1 VAGLTFED
9 KKFLFL
15 RFPHQFAVPLHS
27 LSESDAVLKTE
38 CKIKTNNIMK
48 SRKKLFLYFLF
59 LPIIPTSCPAQ
70 FNTIQKQPQV
80 VKSKP
85 ISDVQADTV
94 VPIVDNHQE
103 FFDLPNHREIA
114 IEYDIPLF
122 VSVKDSMM
130 MELLNRRTSVALP
143 LDFIHVTSDYGYRRD
158 PITRVKERFHNGID
172 LRCAKGSLVYA
183 MMPGVIEKVVY
194 SETGYGHHVI
204 INHIGLR
211 ILYGHLGIIA
221 VKEGDVVA
229 PGTIVALSS
238 DTGRSTGPH
247 LHIRAEKL
255 IGNEWK
261 SVDPE
266 PFIKH
271 LNDYIA
277 GLQEEMANLRFESRP
292 DKPLNLHNL
301 FKVMEECGVLY
312 PKIVAAQYCLETG
325 YGTSNVCRKY
335 NNLFGLFDSKH
346 HDYYRF
352 RSWEESVAGYVRMI
366 QRRYNPKK
374 DKDYYAFLKRIGYAE
389 NIDSYNAKV
398 RAIANTL

>member
-1 VAGLTFED
+1 
-9 KKFLFL
+9 
-15 RFPHQFAVPLHS
+15 
-27 LSESDAVLKTE
+27 
-38 CKIKTNNIMK
+38 MK

-59 LPIIPTSCPAQ
+59 LPTIPTSCPAQ

-85 ISDVQADTV
+85 ISEVQADSTESTV
-94 VPIVDNHQE
+94 NRHQE
-103 FFDLPNHREIA
+103 YFDLPNHREIA

-158 PITRVKERFHNGID
+158 PITRARDRFHNGID
-172 LRCAKGSLVYA
+172 LRSAKGSLVYA

-194 SETGYGHHVI
+194 SDTGYGHHVI
-204 INHIGLR
+204 INHVGLR

-221 VKEGDVVA
+221 VKEGDVVT

-247 LHIRAEKL
+247 LHIRAERL
-255 IGNEWK
+255 VNGEWK

-271 LNDYIA
+271 LNDYITS
-277 GLQEEMANLRFESRP
+277 LQEEMANLRFESRP
-292 DKPLNLHNL
+292 DKPLNIHNL
-301 FKVMEECGVLY
+301 FKVMEECSVLY

-325 YGTSNVCRKY
+325 YGTSNVCRNY
-335 NNLFGLFDSKH
+335 NNLFGLFDSKR

-352 RSWEESVAGYVRMI
+352 QSWEESVAGYVRMI
-366 QRRYNPKK
+366 QRRYDPKK

-389 NIDSYNAKV
+389 NMDSYNAKV

>member
-1 VAGLTFED
+1 
-9 KKFLFL
+9 
-15 RFPHQFAVPLHS
+15 
-27 LSESDAVLKTE
+27 
-38 CKIKTNNIMK
+38 MK

-59 LPIIPTSCPAQ
+59 LPTIPMSCPAQ
-70 FNTIQKQPQV
+70 FNTIQKQPQT

-85 ISDVQADTV
+85 ISEVQS
-94 VPIVDNHQE
+94 DNESDSLLSASNRQSESLE

-194 SETGYGHHVI
+194 SETDYGHHVI
-204 INHIGLR
+204 INHVGLR

-221 VKEGDVVA
+221 VKEGDVVS

-247 LHIRAEKL
+247 LHIRAGPSIL
-255 IGNEWK
+255 
-261 SVDPE
+261 
-266 PFIKH
+266 
-271 LNDYIA
+271 
-277 GLQEEMANLRFESRP
+277 SR
-292 DKPLNLHNL
+292 L
-301 FKVMEECGVLY
+301 
-312 PKIVAAQYCLETG
+312 
-325 YGTSNVCRKY
+325 SN
-335 NNLFGLFDSKH
+335 
-346 HDYYRF
+346 
-352 RSWEESVAGYVRMI
+352 I
-366 QRRYNPKK
+366 
-374 DKDYYAFLKRIGYAE
+374 
-389 NIDSYNAKV
+389 
-398 RAIANTL
+398 

>member
-1 VAGLTFED
+1 
-9 KKFLFL
+9 
-15 RFPHQFAVPLHS
+15 
-27 LSESDAVLKTE
+27 
-38 CKIKTNNIMK
+38 MK
-48 SRKKLFLYFLF
+48 SRKNLFLYFLF
-59 LPIIPTSCPAQ
+59 LPTIPTSCPAQ

-85 ISDVQADTV
+85 ISEVQADSTESTV
-94 VPIVDNHQE
+94 NRHQE
-103 FFDLPNHREIA
+103 YFDLPNHREIA

-158 PITRVKERFHNGID
+158 PITRARDRFHNGID

-204 INHIGLR
+204 INHVGLR

-221 VKEGDVVA
+221 VKEGDVVT

-247 LHIRAEKL
+247 LHIRAERL
-255 IGNEWK
+255 VNGEWK

-271 LNDYIA
+271 LNDYITS
-277 GLQEEMANLRFESRP
+277 LQEEMANLRFESRP
-292 DKPLNLHNL
+292 DKPLNIHNL
-301 FKVMEECGVLY
+301 FKVMEECSVLY

-325 YGTSNVCRKY
+325 YGTSNVCRNY
-335 NNLFGLFDSKH
+335 NNLFGLFDSKR

-352 RSWEESVAGYVRMI
+352 QSWEESVAGYVRMI
-366 QRRYNPKK
+366 QRRYDPKK

-389 NIDSYNAKV
+389 NMDSYNAKV

>member
-1 VAGLTFED
+1 
-9 KKFLFL
+9 
-15 RFPHQFAVPLHS
+15 
-27 LSESDAVLKTE
+27 
-38 CKIKTNNIMK
+38 MK

-70 FNTIQKQPQV
+70 FNTIQKQSQV

-85 ISDVQADTV
+85 ISEVQADSLV
-94 VPIVDNHQE
+94 SKEDYHPAY
-103 FFDLPNHREIA
+103 FDLPNHQEIA

-143 LDFIHVTSDYGYRRD
+143 LDFIHITSDYGYRRD
-158 PITRVKERFHNGID
+158 PITRAKDRFHNGID

-204 INHIGLR
+204 INHVGLR
-211 ILYGHLGIIA
+211 ILYGHLGIIT
-221 VKEGDVVA
+221 VKEGDVVS

-247 LHIRAEKL
+247 LHIRAERL
-255 IGNEWK
+255 VNGEWK

-271 LNDYIA
+271 LNDYICS
-277 GLQEEMANLRFESRP
+277 LQEEMANLRFESRP

-301 FKVMEECGVLY
+301 FKVMEDCGVLY

-325 YGTSNVCRKY
+325 YGSSNVCRKY

-346 HDYYRF
+346 HDYYHF
-352 RSWEESVAGYVRMI
+352 RSWEESVSGYVRMI

-374 DKDYYAFLKRIGYAE
+374 DKDYYTFLKRIGYAE
-389 NIDSYNAKV
+389 NMDSYNAKV

>member
-1 VAGLTFED
+1 
-9 KKFLFL
+9 
-15 RFPHQFAVPLHS
+15 
-27 LSESDAVLKTE
+27 
-38 CKIKTNNIMK
+38 MK

-80 VKSKP
+80 VKSNP
-85 ISDVQADTV
+85 VSEVPTDSV

-103 FFDLPNHREIA
+103 YFELPNHREIA

-204 INHIGLR
+204 INHVGLR
-211 ILYGHLGIIA
+211 ILYGHLGLIA

-247 LHIRAEKL
+247 LHIRAERL
-255 IGNEWK
+255 INGEPALCFQTGQTTEPPQPLQGHGRVWCALSENRGCTVLSGNGLWK
-261 SVDPE
+261 
-266 PFIKH
+266 
-271 LNDYIA
+271 
-277 GLQEEMANLRFESRP
+277 
-292 DKPLNLHNL
+292 
-301 FKVMEECGVLY
+301 
-312 PKIVAAQYCLETG
+312 
-325 YGTSNVCRKY
+325 
-335 NNLFGLFDSKH
+335 
-346 HDYYRF
+346 
-352 RSWEESVAGYVRMI
+352 
-366 QRRYNPKK
+366 
-374 DKDYYAFLKRIGYAE
+374 
-389 NIDSYNAKV
+389 
-398 RAIANTL
+398 